1 MELLGLVAQ
10 AKSMGLEIGQLLNM
24 LIVYGLVCRK
34 FDKKFDVL
42 IKTIEAD
49 KKANDERFE
58 KIESHIGI
66 QKLKEI

>member
-1 MELLGLVAQ
+1 MVTQ
-10 AKSMGLEIGQLLNM
+10 AKAMGLEIGQLVNM

-42 IKTIEAD
+42 IRTIEAD
-49 KKANDERFE
+49 KKSNNERFE